1 MAENVLQVTERILQE
16 ASSAQPVLIRSI
28 SQEVG
33 GGRDGGKREEGE
45 KGKER
50 REEGREVGRERR
62 RERKRGKRIRLESME
77 VHSRGGARVRVRK
90 CSATLNCFVFIKV
103 VSNSF
108 RFSQGAPM
116 EEEEESNK
124 LQVLLKHIESP
135 FVQSNPAVR
144 EGLMHIIPFLTFG
157 DPKNMNIL
165 LQHFAPY
172 LNFEK

>member
-1 MAENVLQVTERILQE
+1 MPGLGQ
-16 ASSAQPVLIRSI
+16 
-28 SQEVG
+28 
-33 GGRDGGKREEGE
+33 EEGFCCTQ
-45 KGKER
+45 
-50 REEGREVGRERR
+50 
-62 RERKRGKRIRLESME
+62 LLL
-77 VHSRGGARVRVRK
+77 RVIMQNTKLSFVFVK
-90 CSATLNCFVFIKV
+90 VTLN
-103 VSNSF
+103 SL
-108 RFSQGAPM
+108 RFSQGVPM
-116 EEEEESNK
+116 EEEEEGNK